1 MEAIEC
7 SDEAIE
13 ILSEIYGERSKRLA
27 SKMYQ
32 RANSLLILNR
42 KPEAIESIDKAIDL
56 HDNPEADK
64 YKPAG
69 SEDAEK
75 EGKGNTAD
83 QAMNFNRIQYQNF
96 LASSL
101 FMHGK
106 DWARTIK
113 EAEKGVE
120 LCKAFNFE
128 PLKPEADRMLNEFNG
143 IKNKAR
149 AKSQNT
155 NALELLEKEE
165 NEIKTDDDDLKV
177 VAQKSFST
185 SSALTAFAVTSGIVY
200 LSILGFQKFKN

>member
-1 MEAIEC
+1 MKNAKSDTEKPELKIKDREEIANLNQNLYLTYISDRKYMEAIEC

-83 QAMNFNRIQYQNF
+83 
-96 LASSL
+96 
-101 FMHGK
+101 
-106 DWARTIK
+106 
-113 EAEKGVE
+113 
-120 LCKAFNFE
+120 
-128 PLKPEADRMLNEFNG
+128 
-143 IKNKAR
+143 
-149 AKSQNT
+149 
-155 NALELLEKEE
+155 
-165 NEIKTDDDDLKV
+165 
-177 VAQKSFST
+177 
-185 SSALTAFAVTSGIVY
+185 
-200 LSILGFQKFKN
+200 